1 MVGFLGYLN
10 KKGKGVNQ
18 MKNFAM
24 KLWVNS
30 MMPLKNEKGAQSLEW
45 LGLAALLILV
55 LGIVSTALS
64 SQEGA
69 IGDLIS
75 KIIDKISQMVGS

>member
-1 MVGFLGYLN
+1 
-10 KKGKGVNQ
+10 

-24 KLWVNS
+24 KLWVNT

-64 SQEGA
+64 NQGDA
-69 IGDLIS
+69 IGGLIG
-75 KIIDKISQMVGS
+75 KIIKSISDMVG

>member
-1 MVGFLGYLN
+1 
-10 KKGKGVNQ
+10 

-24 KLWVNS
+24 KLWVKT
-30 MMPLKNEKGAQSLEW
+30 MMPMKNEKGAQSLEW

-64 SQEGA
+64 DQKDS
-69 IGDLIS
+69 IGSLIESIIS
-75 KIIDKISQMVGS
+75 KIGKMVG